1 MKRVKV
7 SNNVIRRLPRYLR
20 KLDELSES
28 GVDKISSRQLGDL
41 LGLTSS
47 QVRQDFNC
55 FGEFGQQG
63 YGYNV
68 AALRAQIAGIMGM
81 ERGFTAIL
89 VGVGNIGRAMM
100 ENFCFADW
108 GVKLAAAFDIKPAL
122 IGTEFNGV
130 HIYGMDE
137 LESYLAEHD
146 TDIAVLTVP
155 KTAAIPVT
163 ERLTKSGIDKI
174 SSRQLGDLL
183 GLTSS
188 QVRQDFNCFGEFGQQ
203 GYGYNVAALR
213 AQIAGIMGMERGFTA
228 ILVGVG
234 NIGRALMENFCFA
247 DWGVRLAAAFD
258 IKPALI
264 GTEYNG
270 VHIYG
275 MDELE
280 SYLAEHETDIAVL
293 TVPKTAAI
301 PVTERLTKSGI
312 DAIWNFTNVE
322 LTEPNSS
329 TIVENVH
336 FSDSL
341 LSLSYY
347 VAERRDETAAKAAR
361 EEK

>member
-63 YGYNV
+63 YGYNI
-68 AALRAQIAGIMGM
+68 AALRAQIAGILGM

-100 ENFCFADW
+100 ENFCFSDW
-108 GVKLAAAFDIKPAL
+108 GV
-122 IGTEFNGV
+122 N
-130 HIYGMDE
+130 
-137 LESYLAEHD
+137 
-146 TDIAVLTVP
+146 
-155 KTAAIPVT
+155 
-163 ERLTKSGIDKI
+163 
-174 SSRQLGDLL
+174 
-183 GLTSS
+183 
-188 QVRQDFNCFGEFGQQ
+188 
-203 GYGYNVAALR
+203 
-213 AQIAGIMGMERGFTA
+213 
-228 ILVGVG
+228 
-234 NIGRALMENFCFA
+234 
-247 DWGVRLAAAFD
+247 LAAAFD

-264 GTEYNG
+264 GTEYRG
-270 VHIYG
+270 VHIYS
-275 MDELE
+275 MDDLE
-280 SYLAEHETDIAVL
+280 KYLGENKADIAVL
-293 TVPKTAAI
+293 TVPKTAAV
-301 PVTERLTKSGI
+301 PVTERLTASGI

-341 LSLSYY
+341 LSLSYF
-347 VAERRDETAAKAAR
+347 VAERRDEAAAKAAR

>member
-1 MKRVKV
+1 M

-63 YGYNV
+63 YGYNI
-68 AALRAQIAGIMGM
+68 AALRTQIAGILGM

-100 ENFCFADW
+100 ENFCFSDW
-108 GVKLAAAFDIKPAL
+108 GV
-122 IGTEFNGV
+122 N
-130 HIYGMDE
+130 
-137 LESYLAEHD
+137 
-146 TDIAVLTVP
+146 
-155 KTAAIPVT
+155 
-163 ERLTKSGIDKI
+163 
-174 SSRQLGDLL
+174 
-183 GLTSS
+183 
-188 QVRQDFNCFGEFGQQ
+188 
-203 GYGYNVAALR
+203 
-213 AQIAGIMGMERGFTA
+213 
-228 ILVGVG
+228 
-234 NIGRALMENFCFA
+234 
-247 DWGVRLAAAFD
+247 LAAAFD

-264 GTEYNG
+264 GTEYRG
-270 VHIYG
+270 VHIYS

-280 SYLAEHETDIAVL
+280 KYLDENKADIAVL
-293 TVPKTAAI
+293 TVPKTAVV
-301 PVTERLTKSGI
+301 PVTERLTASGI

-341 LSLSYY
+341 LSLNYF
-347 VAERRDETAAKAAR
+347 VAERRDEAAAKAAR

>member
-108 GVKLAAAFDIKPAL
+108 GV
-122 IGTEFNGV
+122 N
-130 HIYGMDE
+130 
-137 LESYLAEHD
+137 
-146 TDIAVLTVP
+146 
-155 KTAAIPVT
+155 
-163 ERLTKSGIDKI
+163 
-174 SSRQLGDLL
+174 
-183 GLTSS
+183 
-188 QVRQDFNCFGEFGQQ
+188 
-203 GYGYNVAALR
+203 
-213 AQIAGIMGMERGFTA
+213 
-228 ILVGVG
+228 
-234 NIGRALMENFCFA
+234 
-247 DWGVRLAAAFD
+247 LAAAFD

-280 SYLAEHETDIAVL
+280 SYLAEHKTDIAVL